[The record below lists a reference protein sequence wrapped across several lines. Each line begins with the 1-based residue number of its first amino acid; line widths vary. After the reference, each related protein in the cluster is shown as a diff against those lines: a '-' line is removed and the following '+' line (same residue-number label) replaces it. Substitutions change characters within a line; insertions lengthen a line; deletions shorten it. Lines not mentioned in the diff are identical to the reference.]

1 MNDGMGVGA
10 LAMRENSYELKGTEI
25 CGEPCLEAYRRSLE
39 NLNIVHKKI
48 WIKLAVI
55 GLRFGNGAITK
66 EIPAQKSKVN
76 CKSNGYSLSEQM
88 TSLFS

>member
-1 MNDGMGVGA
+1 MMGVGA
-10 LAMRENSYELKGTEI
+10 LAKGENCYGPKWTEI

-39 NLNIVHKKI
+39 HSNIVKKI

-66 EIPAQKSKVN
+66 DIPAQNSKVN
-76 CKSNGYSLSEQM
+76 CKSNEYSL
-88 TSLFS
+88 